1 MAHLHDFVG
10 AGEAVQAGHANSA
23 TLPTGGIPLG
33 NCGTLTARE
42 TTATIA
48 DADTVW
54 YAASGQDATGATQYE
69 LGVGVVSVTNGN
81 FARSNANVYNSSN
94 SANAVAFT
102 GPVKVFYLPI
112 TSATVNAT
120 NGDLATAAAVGLIG

>member
-10 AGEAVQAGHANSA
+10 AGELVQAGYANSS

-33 NCGTLTARE
+33 GCGTLSDRE

-48 DADTVW
+48 DSDTVW
-54 YAASGQDATGATQYE
+54 YVAQGKNADGAEQWE
-69 LGVGVVSVTNGN
+69 CGVGTVSVTNSN
-81 FARSNANVYNSSN
+81 FARSNAAVYNSSN

-102 GPVKVFYLPI
+102 GPVKVFYIPV
-112 TSATVNAT
+112 TDGTVNAT
-120 NGDLATAAAVGLIG
+120 NGDLATAAAVGLLG